1 MFFVDFLIFL
11 CKQLKKNN
19 MLTIACSLVGHY
31 QLVTSWL
38 ISFGKMFTTC
48 TANNDV
54 IVITVEYLTPV
65 QLSCL
70 DSSGAAFIITEFQ
83 TDVVLLVS
91 KEGAPVNPAH
101 LIQ

>member
-1 MFFVDFLIFL
+1 
-11 CKQLKKNN
+11 
-19 MLTIACSLVGHY
+19 
-31 QLVTSWL
+31 
-38 ISFGKMFTTC
+38 MFTTC

-83 TDVVLLVS
+83 TDVVLLIS